1 MGRVHRGA
9 GAVIVCAGLAAPVT
23 LSAQIQVEDPFARA
37 TPPGQGNSAAY
48 AVIHNDGEEDRSIV
62 AGESPAAETVELHTH
77 SEEDGVMRM
86 REVESIEL
94 PAAGQVALEPGG
106 LHIMLIDL
114 VEALEP
120 GERIDIT
127 LILDDGSR
135 LDLRPEIR
143 HHRSIDVGQDSESR
157 GLDE

>member
-1 MGRVHRGA
+1 
-9 GAVIVCAGLAAPVT
+9 
-23 LSAQIQVEDPFARA
+23 
-37 TPPGQGNSAAY
+37 
-48 AVIHNDGEEDRSIV
+48 
-62 AGESPAAETVELHTH
+62 
-77 SEEDGVMRM
+77 MRM

-94 PAAGQVALEPGG
+94 PAAGKVALEPGG